1 MRTAGTVTTTTLF
14 SLNRFRQNIREIIG
28 TFESYVKGQQSTRA
42 RRATQG
48 YAVQLRR
55 ATECCYVELL
65 RGATHCSAELRSA
78 TQSCIELRRAT
89 LCYMLRSAVLRSA
102 MLSYIVLPC
111 RTTVRCADLRCA
123 SQCHAE
129 LRSQSYAMLCRAM
142 LCYNELRY
150 VKLRVCYAL
159 LCCSTQRH
167 VELRSAATRFY
178 AVLRRATLHY
188 TELP

>member
-1 MRTAGTVTTTTLF
+1 MRTARTVTTTTLF
-14 SLNRFRQNIREIIG
+14 SLNPFRQNLKEIICI
-28 TFESYVKGQQSTRA
+28 FESHMKGQHSNLA
-42 RRATQG
+42 RRATQS
-48 YAVQLRR
+48 YAVQLPR

-65 RGATHCSAELRSA
+65 RGATLCSADLRSA
-78 TQSCIELRRAT
+78 TQSYIELRCAM
-89 LCYMLRSAVLRSA
+89 LCYAVLRSA
-102 MLSYIVLPC
+102 TLSHAVLLC
-111 RTTVRCADLRCA
+111 RTMFWCADLRCA

-150 VKLRVCYAL
+150 VKLRMCYAL

>member
-1 MRTAGTVTTTTLF
+1 M
-14 SLNRFRQNIREIIG
+14 
-28 TFESYVKGQQSTRA
+28 
-42 RRATQG
+42 
-48 YAVQLRR
+48 
-55 ATECCYVELL
+55 
-65 RGATHCSAELRSA
+65 
-78 TQSCIELRRAT
+78 
-89 LCYMLRSAVLRSA
+89 LCSAVLRSA

-123 SQCHAE
+123 SQCHPE

-150 VKLRVCYAL
+150 VKLRMCYAL

-178 AVLRRATLHY
+178 AVLRRATLIY
-188 TELP
+188 AVLRCDMLRYAGSAELRSAAALSPRRPALCYQRRLLSAATQSDALRY